1 MWKVI
6 LVLVFAVSGCD
17 SGGSGPEPGD
27 VAGGCDS
34 SGSSELDA
42 GPAGEAGSGGP
53 CNAVVAQF
61 DTGAYVHEET
71 GSDLCY
77 ESVPP
82 CIGAHW
88 GTWTAWGENAD
99 AVPPEVY
106 VHNLEH
112 GGVALLYDCPEG
124 CDDAVSEFR
133 TYAEGVPDDDG
144 GAFRYVL
151 TPFSGLP
158 GKVAAAAWGWTWNA
172 DCVDPEAL
180 SAFVD
185 AHYRDAPED
194 VPSSGNFM
202 P

>member
-17 SGGSGPEPGD
+17 SGGSGGSDPEP
-27 VAGGCDS
+27 A
-34 SGSSELDA
+34 DA
-42 GPAGEAGSGGP
+42 AAGSGGP

-61 DTGAYVHEET
+61 DTGSSIHVEM
-71 GSDLCY
+71 DLDLDY

-82 CIGAHW
+82 CIGDHW
-88 GTWTAWGENAD
+88 PTWTAWGENAD
-99 AVPPEVY
+99 SIPPEVY
-106 VHNLEH
+106 IHNLEH

-124 CDDAVSEFR
+124 CDDVVSEFR
-133 TYAEGVPDDDG
+133 DYAAGVPDDDG

-151 TPFSGLP
+151 TPFEAELP